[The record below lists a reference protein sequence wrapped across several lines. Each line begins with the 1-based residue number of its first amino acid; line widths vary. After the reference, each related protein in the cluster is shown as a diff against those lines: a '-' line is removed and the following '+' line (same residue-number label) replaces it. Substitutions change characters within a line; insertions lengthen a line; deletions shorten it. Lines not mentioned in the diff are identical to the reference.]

1 MYQTAEIRGRKI
13 KSYGENCTRP
23 RLSNS
28 TNNVENS
35 SGLKA
40 AKYVE
45 FHKHNDKRI
54 RDNQG
59 ISTDRTAFELN
70 VSCGKLQEHH
80 LIQTEI
86 FYFD

>member
-54 RDNQG
+54 RDNH
-59 ISTDRTAFELN
+59 R
-70 VSCGKLQEHH
+70 CGTGNNLHTTKMDKTRGRITTIEKKH
-80 LIQTEI
+80 
-86 FYFD
+86 FMV